1 MNGLIR
7 NLGKSKNKSNNKS
20 SIYHNNNK
28 SDVYSAETLINSN
41 KKSGTLSVSVL
52 PNSITEGRLNN
63 ISINIS
69 TDLNKTL
76 KSNLSKS
83 I

>member
-7 NLGKSKNKSNNKS
+7 NLGKSKNKSNKKS
-20 SIYHNNNK
+20 SVYHNNNK
-28 SDVYSAETLINSN
+28 SDVYSAEAWINSN
-41 KKSGTLSVSVL
+41 KKNGTLSASLL
-52 PNSITEGRLNN
+52 PNNVTEGKLYN

-76 KSNLSKS
+76 KTN
-83 I
+83 